1 MDRWTDGHCNHPR
14 KFHCWLSFI
23 FLFFFFYFLKYSYD
37 WICVHIQSVCVAYLK
52 CQYSVLSLFDKFF
65 KFVNLLKFNEA
76 FFIFCLYFIL
86 IFLLCFIWFDKWIV
100 CFKFSIPIISEY
112 SIFYLTAKQ
121 EVVKNVWLTFVHLK
135 NVLFLSFCIFL

>member
-1 MDRWTDGHCNHPR
+1 MDGRTLQPSTQVSLLTQ
-14 KFHCWLSFI
+14 FYI
-23 FLFFFFYFLKYSYD
+23 FVFYFLRYSYD

-76 FFIFCLYFIL
+76 FLFFVCISHWF
-86 IFLLCFIWFDKWIV
+86 FLLCFIWFDKWIV
-100 CFKFSIPIISEY
+100 CFKFSISIISEY
-112 SIFYLTAKQ
+112 SIFYLTANQ